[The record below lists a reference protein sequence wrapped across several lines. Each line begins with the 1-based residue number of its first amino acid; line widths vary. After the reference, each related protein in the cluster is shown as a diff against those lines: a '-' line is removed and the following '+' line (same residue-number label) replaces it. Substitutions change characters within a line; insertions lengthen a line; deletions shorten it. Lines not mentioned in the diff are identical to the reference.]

1 MSTRILAVDTTSD
14 FGSLAL
20 IEDGVTVE
28 EVLLH
33 STDGFG
39 HLLFPQ
45 LEQLLI
51 RHEWTL
57 ESVDAFGGA
66 AGPGSFTG
74 VRVGLAA
81 TKGLA
86 DVLGKPVVAVSN
98 LRAIASQ
105 GSHPLRAALID
116 ARRGEIYGAVYD
128 ENGILVGQEVVMKFP
143 EWLTALPSGPIEF
156 LSQSASPFAALVNGP
171 YTEVPRALAAAIG
184 LIASAELAKDGGRD
198 ALEIDANYVRRS
210 DAELFWK
217 E

>member
-1 MSTRILAVDTTSD
+1 MSMRILVVDTTSD

-20 IEDGVTVE
+20 LEDGVTVE

-39 HLLFPQ
+39 HVVFQ
-45 LEQLLI
+45 QIEQLI
-51 RHEWTL
+51 ARHEWTL
-57 ESVDAFGGA
+57 ESVDLYAGA

-81 TKGLA
+81 IKGLA
-86 DVLGKPVVAVSN
+86 DVMRKPAVAVSN
-98 LRAIASQ
+98 LQAIASF

-116 ARRGEIYGAVYD
+116 ARRGEVYGAVYD
-128 ENGILVGQEVVMKFP
+128 ENGMLLGEEVVMKFP
-143 EWLTALPSGPIEF
+143 EWLATLPAGPIEF
-156 LSQSASPFAALVNGP
+156 LSPNAPLFAPLVNGP
-171 YTEVPRALAAAIG
+171 HTEVPRALAAAIG
-184 LIASAELAKDGGRD
+184 RIASTATVCDPLQ
-198 ALEIDANYVRRS
+198 IDANYVRRS